1 MSSKNTYE
9 SVITC
14 RDFINNPDCFFI
26 PGLLADGKPYSFGM
40 HANTGISGGPGPL
53 GTIRSRV
60 IDIHIPRSRKAQLFH
75 RTGFLIKVV
84 FFVLSIIVFYLV
96 PVDDKRLIIKLF
108 LSALTLLAGGVVTM
122 VFYQNVKVKS
132 RFFHAKHFPLV
143 EKYRSKGYKR
153 GPHPMFSSTP
163 VGIIAWLLRILF

>member
-1 MSSKNTYE
+1 MSFKNTDE
-9 SVITC
+9 GVITS
-14 RDFINNPDCFFI
+14 RDLINDPDCFFI

-40 HANTGISGGPGPL
+40 HVNTGISGGTGPM

-60 IDIHIPRSRKAQLFH
+60 IDIPIPRSRKAQSFH
-75 RTGFLIKVV
+75 RTGFLIKAI

-96 PVDDKRLIIKLF
+96 PADRNGLIIRLF

-122 VFYQNVKVKS
+122 VFYLNVKVKS

-143 EKYRSKGYKR
+143 EKYRLKGYKR
-153 GPHPMFSSTP
+153 GPHPMFSTTP
-163 VGIIAWLLRILF
+163 VGIIAWLLRLIF